1 MAQTERRDGFALSAR
16 SNSFNQRAQS
26 SINSALF
33 FFVETAMQDDLKF
46 SESSRPRFFL
56 FRLPRAA
63 RVAIYLPFIAALFF
77 VTVRQ
82 LEHAVT
88 YHPQGYTA
96 GPRWTPPANGEDV
109 WINVTN
115 DALLHAWFVRAT
127 AQPALATVLYFHG
140 NGGNITHTGW
150 RAAELAAQGFDV
162 LTFDY
167 RGFGR
172 SDGVISDES
181 GLYAD
186 GDAAYDYL
194 VRERGVKPEQ
204 LVLYGLSLGT
214 TVAIDVAAR
223 RPCGALI
230 VESGLSSASEM
241 GQVALPWLPRWLHF
255 LGKNRFDSAHK
266 IANVKCPVLITHGT
280 NDRTVPVAQGRR
292 LYEAAPEP
300 KRLLIIEG
308 GGHNLAGEGGAT
320 YRDQIADFAKEALTK
335 ITSPAR

>member
-1 MAQTERRDGFALSAR
+1 
-16 SNSFNQRAQS
+16 
-26 SINSALF
+26 
-33 FFVETAMQDDLKF
+33 MQKFEASLKT
-46 SESSRPRFFL
+46 PRF
-56 FRLPRAA
+56 FRLPRAVRA
-63 RVAIYLPFIAALFF
+63 AIYLPIVAALMFF
-77 VTVRQ
+77 TLRQ

-96 GPRWTPPANGEDV
+96 GARWTPPANGEEV

-115 DALLHAWFVRAT
+115 DERLHAWFVRAT
-127 AQPALATVLYFHG
+127 TQPAIATVLYFHG
-140 NGGNITHTGW
+140 NGGNITNTGW
-150 RAAELAAQGFDV
+150 RAAELATQGFDV

-172 SDGVISDES
+172 SDGVISDEA

-194 VRERGVKPEQ
+194 ARGRGVKPEQ

-223 RPCGALI
+223 RPCRALI

-241 GQVALPWLPRWLHF
+241 GAAAFPWLPRWLHF
-255 LGKNRFDSAHK
+255 LGKNRFESARK
-266 IANVKCPVLITHGT
+266 IANVKCPVFVTHGT
-280 NDRTVPVAQGRR
+280 NDKTVPVAQGRK

-308 GGHNLAGEGGAT
+308 GSHNLAGEGGAT
-320 YRDQIADFAKEALTK
+320 YLDQIASFAREAVRGAIKPT
-335 ITSPAR
+335 R